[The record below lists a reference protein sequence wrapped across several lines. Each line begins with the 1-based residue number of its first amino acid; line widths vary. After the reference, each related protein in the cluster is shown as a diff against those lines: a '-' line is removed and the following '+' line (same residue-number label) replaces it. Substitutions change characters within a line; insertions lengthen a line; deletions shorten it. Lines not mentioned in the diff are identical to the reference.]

1 MEINLMHDVP
11 WGSHMCMFYKAK
23 NELISGLV
31 PYFKAGLDNNEF
43 CIWALPDSIEVET
56 AKSALSEEIGNL
68 GYYIDKGQI
77 EIRSYQDYYL
87 KEGIFSAFNMID
99 WWLKREK
106 EVLDQGFS
114 GIRIAGDGTD
124 LFNAHVFKMNL
135 YEKEIDKNIEQTKMK
150 SICTYSL
157 DRIDTLNILN
167 IIAYHQS
174 TIVNRN
180 SVWEVFKASEIN
192 SQFCISQKPR

>member
-1 MEINLMHDVP
+1 
-11 WGSHMCMFYKAK
+11 
-23 NELISGLV
+23 
-31 PYFKAGLDNNEF
+31 
-43 CIWALPDSIEVET
+43 
-56 AKSALSEEIGNL
+56 
-68 GYYIDKGQI
+68 
-77 EIRSYQDYYL
+77 
-87 KEGIFSAFNMID
+87 
-99 WWLKREK
+99 
-106 EVLDQGFS
+106 S

-174 TIVNRN
+174 TIVSRN

-192 SQFCISQKPR
+192 SQFA

>member
-1 MEINLMHDVP
+1 
-11 WGSHMCMFYKAK
+11 MFYKAK

-31 PYFKAGLDNNEF
+31 PYFKAGLENSEF

-56 AKSALSEEIGNL
+56 AKSALSEEMGNF

-106 EVLDQGFS
+106 EVLGQGFS

-124 LFNAHVFKMNL
+124 LFNAHTFKMNL

-192 SQFCISQKPR
+192 SQFA

>member
-1 MEINLMHDVP
+1 MEINLIYDIP

-31 PYFKAGLDNNEF
+31 SYFKTGLENNEF
-43 CIWALPDSIEVET
+43 CIWALPDSIEAET
-56 AKSALSEEIGNL
+56 AKSSLNEKLGNL
-68 GYYIDKGQI
+68 GYYLDRGQI
-77 EIRSYQDYYL
+77 EIRNYQDYYL
-87 KEGIFSAFNMID
+87 KEGEFSAFALTD

-106 EVLDQGFS
+106 DALGQGFS

-124 LFNAHVFKMNL
+124 LFNAHAFKMNL
-135 YEKEIDKNIEQTKMK
+135 YEKEIDKNIGQLKMK
-150 SICTYSL
+150 AICTYSL
-157 DRIDTLNILN
+157 DKIDTLNILN

-180 SVWEVFKASEIN
+180 SVWEVFKAAEIN
-192 SQFCISQKPR
+192 SQFA